1 MDYKNYQLSVKEE
14 VYGVL
19 ASIVVT
25 IAIAILFYRSGWAC
39 LIFPFVHG
47 IIRKEAK
54 EKGQEIRM
62 QQMQEQ
68 FLNGIKTLNTS
79 LQAGMSMETAW
90 REVEKETKLLY
101 GEDSLFYQEIAGMNN
116 SVSLNIPIEKLF
128 MEFANRTGMEDL
140 MQFAETFDYGKRS
153 GGNWIK
159 IIESTVYRMSE
170 KYEAKQQIEIM
181 VAEKKMEQQIMNLM
195 PLGIVGFLQ
204 ISAWDYMASLYH
216 NWFGVISMSI
226 FLLVYVVAMALSQ
239 RILKVEV

>member
-181 VAEKKMEQQIMNLM
+181 VAEKRMEQQVMNVI
-195 PLGIVGFLQ
+195 PLGVLAFLQ
-204 ISAWDYMASLYH
+204 FSSWEYMSVMYH
-216 NWFGVISMSI
+216 NWLGVICMTVVLFGYGASI
-226 FLLVYVVAMALSQ
+226 YLS
-239 RILKVEV
+239 RKILQIKV